1 MAMEISLKILTALD
15 KLEQVFKRHDEP
27 GSNSSALSQVRSLCI
42 DMKGHHSYIT
52 EKASRISSL
61 AGIYYSP
68 CQYLKHPGGHEM
80 LMVEMSY
87 QLPNVIRSQ
96 ISYLESLPQKP
107 EFDD

>member
-1 MAMEISLKILTALD
+1 MAMQISLKILAVLD
-15 KLEQVFKRHDEP
+15 KLEQVFKRHDGP
-27 GSNSSALSQVRSLCI
+27 GSNASALSQVRSLCI
-42 DMKGHHSYIT
+42 ELKGHHAYIT
-52 EKASRISSL
+52 EKAGRISTL

-68 CQYLKHPGGHEM
+68 RQYLKHPGGHEM
-80 LMVEMSY
+80 LMAEMSY